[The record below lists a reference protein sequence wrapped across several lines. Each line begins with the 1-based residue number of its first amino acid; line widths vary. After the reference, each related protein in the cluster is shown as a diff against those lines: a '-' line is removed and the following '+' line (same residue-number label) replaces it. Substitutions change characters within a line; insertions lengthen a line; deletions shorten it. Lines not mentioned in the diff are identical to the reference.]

1 MRWRVSFPL
10 LLIAALVL
18 PMRARADAPTPA
30 SSPLVDVLF
39 TRPDGLSGAGRIVLA
54 WLTRASWHGLELRPD
69 PLIQRYLDTRAAPD
83 AVDAP
88 TQADVERVLAD
99 GLERLVAELPPAPRT
114 EPVLEDPRHHFYL
127 SPDVTWRDALARAAA
142 PEAVAAAR
150 KAALDGSLD
159 RWLSALAPQHP
170 QYGRLVAAA
179 ERYAQLCADGDWPA
193 VSLPKNEKRA
203 AASEVALQFQTRLLR
218 EGYYRPEGDAPS
230 GIWDDAT
237 RAALVVFRETH
248 QIADKGVADKNLVD
262 ALNVS
267 CPDRLRTLGL
277 NARRWR
283 VSAWTQEP
291 TRVEVNLAGQTL
303 RYYRANALVMTQRT
317 IVGSTNWYF
326 DPDLER
332 RLFVHASPIL
342 TDHITQIITDP
353 VWAVPPRI
361 ARNEI
366 DQKLLKDPTYLEQH
380 HFRVVP
386 VNGGLKYV
394 QEPGPWNALGQ
405 IKILFPNSEDVYL
418 HDTPKRGAFKLAVR
432 ALSHGCVRV
441 QNAVDFGL
449 ALIAADA
456 EAAGRPF
463 DVASVRAGIGH
474 SGSRTYDLTS
484 AVPVFL
490 EYYTASVDEAGTVHF
505 HPDIYAY
512 DAETFGGTSTS
523 RR

>member
-1 MRWRVSFPL
+1 MRWRVPL
-10 LLIAALVL
+10 SIVVASALLT
-18 PMRARADAPTPA
+18 PMHARAEAPTPEA
-30 SSPLVDVLF
+30 SPLADVLF
-39 TRPDGLSGAGRIVLA
+39 TRPDGLSGAGRILVD
-54 WLTRASWHGLELRPD
+54 WLTHAGWHGLELRPD
-69 PLIQRYLDTRAAPD
+69 PLVQRYLDTRAAPD
-83 AVDAP
+83 AADAP
-88 TQADVERVLAD
+88 TQADVERVLAT

-114 EPVLEDPRHHFYL
+114 APVLEDPRYHFYL
-127 SPDVTWRDALARAAA
+127 SPDVTWRDAPARAATL
-142 PEAVAAAR
+142 EVLAAAR

-159 RWLSALAPQHP
+159 RWLAALAPQHP
-170 QYGRLVAAA
+170 QYGRLVQAAQ
-179 ERYAQLCADGDWPA
+179 RYAQRCADGDWPA
-193 VSLPKNEKRA
+193 VALPKNEKRA
-203 AASEVALQFQTRLLR
+203 AAPEVALAFQTRLQR
-218 EGYYRPEGDAPS
+218 EGYYLPDGGTPS

-237 RAALVVFRETH
+237 HAALTAFRETH
-248 QIADKGVADKNLVD
+248 QIADKGIADKNLVD

-283 VSAWTQEP
+283 VSAWNREP

-303 RYYRANALVMTQRT
+303 RYYRANALVMFQRT

-326 DPDLER
+326 DPDLKR
-332 RLFVHASPIL
+332 RLLVHASPIL
-342 TDHITQIITDP
+342 TNQISQIITDP

-394 QEPGPWNALGQ
+394 QESGPWNALGQ

-463 DVASVRAGIGH
+463 DLEAVRAGIGH
-474 SGSRTYDLTS
+474 GGSRIYDLTTT
-484 AVPVFL
+484 VPVFL
-490 EYYTASVDEAGTVHF
+490 EYYTASVDEAGAIYF

-512 DAETFGGTSTS
+512 DAETFGGPSATG
-523 RR
+523 R